1 MVTTRPHRRQGDR
14 IWGGV
19 ASLLVILLLV
29 SVTRPMVGASR
40 LQVAVHQGRLS
51 VNLVEADLGE
61 VLAQIRE
68 QAGIPILI
76 SPSARERV
84 SIQFRDLA
92 LDQGLRRIL
101 QRVSRSYAIRYAP
114 SPAGDGAIL
123 EVRVFEEAHIGSPLP
138 VVAERAG
145 EEPAAEA
152 GQRFVD
158 ALRQRQ
164 AAAPAVAREGESA
177 AASRFSE
184 ALERNAAPAPGWT
197 DAPVSDGARDF
208 RDALEGTTGATPR

>member
-1 MVTTRPHRRQGDR
+1 MVTTPPHRRQGYG
-14 IWGGV
+14 IWGRI

-29 SVTRPMVGASR
+29 SVTRPVAGAPR

-61 VLAQIRE
+61 VLAQIRQ

-76 SPSARERV
+76 SPSAREHV

-114 SPAGDGAIL
+114 SPTGEGAIQ
-123 EVRVFEEAHIGSPLP
+123 EVHVFEKVHTGSPLP

-152 GQRFVD
+152 GQRFVE
-158 ALRQRQ
+158 ALRQHQ
-164 AAAPAVAREGESA
+164 AAVPPVA
-177 AASRFSE
+177 SE
-184 ALERNAAPAPGWT
+184 EEP
-197 DAPVSDGARDF
+197 DGVRRF
-208 RDALEGTTGATPR
+208 RDALERSAEPVPWPASEHESEAVRRFQDTLEGATGEK